1 MDEGA
6 RGMNKKK
13 GKMSTVVC
21 FVAEEATRDV
31 FGPSRKT
38 EHLINPLLHCKHTMA
53 KPCSLCLVAL
63 LCAVSSQVG
72 VFAGFTGSHQRK
84 RPTAARR
91 FDRQTSSSVVSSLP
105 GDERDNHERQQQ
117 RFIAPLDLSPIYD
130 DRKPRRPWSKVD
142 NQEADHRADWGVS
155 KEEEITD
162 QEFPYTAVAVIDQA
176 FQAIAG
182 TLYQTKKMEP
192 SIASNAIS
200 RSIFDYRPTRRE
212 RDSGRMGVEFDGA
225 QHLFP
230 GNHNMSPERATRR
243 LSLML
248 AAKISMDSSWEEFEN
263 ESEEDDIND
272 IRTSPLKDTRRP
284 VAVYFNTIKQALMAS
299 RELQSLKRAE
309 HGEDCEEGLASSY
322 DHVSIQCL
330 GDKIPKAL
338 RRDRSERRRYGG
350 LTQGYVNV
358 THGLILIV
366 QPTDYNNE
374 YRPPGPAV
382 GSIGS
387 FQQLAA
393 QASIEEVATVAI
405 SPRFLSNKNHFG
417 GWDQSGYQQ
426 SSTYGGVEPPK
437 GPTPWI
443 MRDFTPPVYCWVG
456 NAVSLRISRGQEF
469 DKNGGCYL
477 SRVALMQTV
486 MGKGHGKRWFQNV
499 RNISKFASC
508 LVFLTRTFLC
518 LLRLAYVRCDRV
530 LGRRK

>member
-1 MDEGA
+1 M
-6 RGMNKKK
+6 
-13 GKMSTVVC
+13 
-21 FVAEEATRDV
+21 
-31 FGPSRKT
+31 
-38 EHLINPLLHCKHTMA
+38 
-53 KPCSLCLVAL
+53 
-63 LCAVSSQVG
+63 
-72 VFAGFTGSHQRK
+72 
-84 RPTAARR
+84 
-91 FDRQTSSSVVSSLP
+91 
-105 GDERDNHERQQQ
+105 
-117 RFIAPLDLSPIYD
+117 YD
-130 DRKPRRPWSKVD
+130 DRKPRRPWSTVED
-142 NQEADHRADWGVS
+142 RQADQLEEWGVS

-162 QEFPYTAVAVIDQA
+162 QRFPYTPDAVIDHA

-192 SIASNAIS
+192 SIASNAVS
-200 RSIFDYRPTRRE
+200 QSIFDYRPTRKE

-230 GNHNMSPERATRR
+230 GNNNMSPERATRR

-248 AAKISMDSSWEEFEN
+248 AAKLSMDSSWEEFEK
-263 ESEEDDIND
+263 ESKDDDNDD
-272 IRTSPLKDTRRP
+272 IRTSPQKDTRRP

-299 RELQSLKRAE
+299 REMQSLKRAE
-309 HGEDCEEGLASSY
+309 LGEDCAEGLASSY

-358 THGLILIV
+358 THGFVLIV

-405 SPRFLSNKNHFG
+405 SPRYLSNNNQFE

-443 MRDFTPPVYCWVG
+443 MRDFSPPVYCWVG
-456 NAVSLRISRGQEF
+456 NAVSLRISRDREI
-469 DKNGGCYL
+469 DKNGGCFL

-486 MGKGHGKRWFQNV
+486 MDKGHGKR
-499 RNISKFASC
+499 
-508 LVFLTRTFLC
+508 
-518 LLRLAYVRCDRV
+518 
-530 LGRRK
+530 

>member
-1 MDEGA
+1 MTIP
-6 RGMNKKK
+6 R
-13 GKMSTVVC
+13 
-21 FVAEEATRDV
+21 
-31 FGPSRKT
+31 
-38 EHLINPLLHCKHTMA
+38 
-53 KPCSLCLVAL
+53 SLCLVAF
-63 LCAVSSQVG
+63 LCAVSTQVG
-72 VFAGFTGSHQRK
+72 GVAGFTYSHQQE
-84 RPTAARR
+84 RPTTARQ
-91 FDRQTSSSVVSSLP
+91 FDRRSSLSVASSLP
-105 GDERDNHERQQQ
+105 GDERDEQQ
-117 RFIAPLDLSPIYD
+117 RFAPLDLSSIYD
-130 DRKPRRPWSKVD
+130 DRKPRRPRSTVED
-142 NQEADHRADWGVS
+142 RQTDHRAEWGVN

-162 QEFPYTAVAVIDQA
+162 QVFPYTADAVIDQA

-182 TLYQTKKMEP
+182 TLYQTQKMEP
-192 SIASNAIS
+192 SIASNARS
-200 RSIFDYRPTRRE
+200 QSIFDYRPTRRE
-212 RDSGRMGVEFDGA
+212 RDSGRMGVEIDGA

-230 GNHNMSPERATRR
+230 GDHNMTPGGATRR

-263 ESEEDDIND
+263 ESEDDD
-272 IRTSPLKDTRRP
+272 SDSDSVRTSPQEGTRRP

-309 HGEDCEEGLASSY
+309 LGEDCAEGLASSY

-358 THGLILIV
+358 THGFILVV

-405 SPRFLSNKNHFG
+405 SPRFLSNKNHFE

-426 SSTYGGVEPPK
+426 SSIYGGVEPPK

-456 NAVSLRISRGQEF
+456 NAVSLRISRDQKF

-486 MGKGHGKRWFQNV
+486 MDRGHGKMVQNI
-499 RNISKFASC
+499 RKFPN
-508 LVFLTRTFLC
+508 
-518 LLRLAYVRCDRV
+518 LL
-530 LGRRK
+530 